1 MTVPDEERRPIPVD
15 AVRREYGEF
24 LRGQGIDPDTVDFKV
39 EHARYVGKFDGQM
52 KWITT
57 TILRLPDGSS
67 YQWFPV
73 LPDGLKRRSGS

>member
-1 MTVPDEERRPIPVD
+1 
-15 AVRREYGEF
+15 
-24 LRGQGIDPDTVDFKV
+24 
-39 EHARYVGKFDGQM
+39 M
-52 KWITT
+52 KAITT